1 MSTSDDDTGAR
12 IDPSDPA
19 ERLDRILRHLDGF
32 TRVIAHD
39 LKAPIANVSSF
50 AQLLPGTADLGEQG
64 TMMAERM
71 VVNSRRAAR
80 IVDAVVDH
88 ARRIGRMVDLQ
99 PVDLDAVMVAVDESL
114 TDVIDDDV
122 NLEWGEMPPVAGDAD
137 ELRFVLRHLV
147 DNAIRYRDP
156 ERPVHVRVDAQ
167 NAGDQ
172 VEISVTDDGPG
183 IPEQSW
189 EKAFELGGRL
199 VEVSGPIEGSGVG
212 LATVR
217 VIAENHG
224 GSAFIRPNTGDRGTT
239 VVVTLPVVSGSRA
252 PDQGP

>member
-1 MSTSDDDTGAR
+1 MSASDENIRALVDL
-12 IDPSDPA
+12 SDPV

-64 TMMAERM
+64 EMMVERM

-80 IVDAVVDH
+80 IVDALVDH
-88 ARRIGRMVDLQ
+88 ARRIGRTVDPQ

-114 TDVIDDDV
+114 ADVIDDAV
-122 NLEWGEMPPVAGDAD
+122 HLEWGEMITVAGDAD

-156 ERPVHVRVDAQ
+156 ARPVHVRVDARQ
-167 NAGDQ
+167 TGDH
-172 VEISVTDDGPG
+172 VEITVADDGPG
-183 IPEQSW
+183 IPDELRDR
-189 EKAFELGGRL
+189 AFELGLRL
-199 VEVSGPIEGSGVG
+199 VEVAGSIEGSGVG

-224 GSAFIRPNTGDRGTT
+224 GSVFVRSTPGTGGTT
-239 VVVTLPVVSGSRA
+239 VVVSLPAADGSRA
-252 PDQGP
+252 PKPGP